1 MAQTLISPQQQQ
13 QQQQLEIPLELV
25 PYKAN
30 RCHHGSCSLIIPGAT
45 KYAGSSVEELSD
57 KGTLDF
63 RSSQQRSISIIPSN
77 GTLPSYLFDKIQ
89 IGANY
94 YKIPRSCFIIA
105 LMVLITTSTAAILL
119 GSYLGLR
126 HVNVQA
132 HEVRSTVDLGYSKYT
147 GIGNDDDGVMKWL
160 GIRYAAP
167 PTGHLRFRAPVDPET
182 DSKTYLAN
190 QHASLCH
197 STPST
202 KLNHNSSE
210 DCLFLDVYAPSS
222 NPGPHPV
229 FVFIQGGGL
238 NDLANPNLDGTKLVK
253 AGDYDIVVVTF
264 NYRVGLFGF
273 LASEEIRKDGD
284 LNVGLL
290 DQRKVLEWT
299 QKHIEKFGGDPNHVT
314 LGGSSAGAGSVALHL
329 TAYGGRNDGLFHA
342 AAIGSP
348 SFGAKT
354 TVAGSQY
361 QYDTLVERVNCNAT
375 TETLQCLRDLDVKV
389 LAEHNQNIL
398 TSGGGGGYPVF
409 TYTNVIDG
417 NFTTGNTY
425 SLFSEGKFIRVPTIF
440 GDDTNEGTI
449 FTPTSIS
456 NLTDMN
462 NFLKDNFPNLD
473 ENQLDSINQYYPKA
487 EKFANKSEYWS
498 AAANAYGEMR
508 YICSGIHLSTQFSK
522 YGMSQNW
529 NFRWDVLER
538 QNVASGLGVTHTAD
552 LSSIWGTSQPPEKA
566 LIPTIQSYWTSFIR
580 TYDPNTHKLETTP
593 TWVPFSVDH
602 KQRLLIASVSDVAM
616 EDIGEAQLERCSWLE
631 QQSKALSI

>member
-1 MAQTLISPQQQQ
+1 MPKT
-13 QQQQLEIPLELV
+13 LEISQHQIHQEPEQF
-25 PYKAN
+25 KSN
-30 RCHHGSCSLIIPGAT
+30 RSHYSSYAVSLPNNA
-45 KYAGSSVEELSD
+45 KYAGNSSIAESSVEGSLALTGQLQSPHW
-57 KGTLDF
+57 K
-63 RSSQQRSISIIPSN
+63 SISNKPSN
-77 GTLPSYLFDKIQ
+77 DTLSSYLLDKIQ
-89 IGANY
+89 FGIIRH
-94 YKIPRSCFIIA
+94 KIPRLFFFVA
-105 LMVLITTSTAAILL
+105 FMVLVITSASAILL
-119 GSYLGLR
+119 GLYLGLNR
-126 HVNVQA
+126 IHAQA
-132 HEVRSTVDLGYSKYT
+132 HEFRRTVDLGYSKYT
-147 GIGNDDDGVMKWL
+147 GIGNDDIGVIKWL

-167 PTGHLRFRAPVDPET
+167 PTGILRFRAPADPET

-190 QHASLCH
+190 QHAPLCH

-210 DCLFLDVYAPSS
+210 DCLFLDIYAPSS

-238 NDLANPNLDGTKLVK
+238 NGLANPNLDGTKLVT
-253 AGDYDIVVVTF
+253 AADFNVVVVTF

-273 LASEEIRKDGD
+273 LASEEIRKNGD

-299 QKHIEKFGGDPNHVT
+299 QKYIEIFGGDPHHVT

-342 AAIGSP
+342 AASGSP
-348 SFGAKT
+348 SFGSKT
-354 TVAGSQY
+354 TVEGSQY

-375 TETLQCLRDLDVKV
+375 VDTLQCLRDLDVKV

-398 TSGGGGGYPVF
+398 TVGGGGGYPVF
-409 TYTNVIDG
+409 PYTNVIDG
-417 NFTTGNTY
+417 NFTIANTY
-425 SLFSEGKFIRVPTIF
+425 SLFYEGKFIKVPVIF

-449 FTPTSIS
+449 FTPTSIQNS
-456 NLTDMN
+456 TDMN
-462 NFLKDNFPNLD
+462 NFLKDNFPNLN
-473 ENQLDSINQYYPKA
+473 ESQLVSINNYYPKA

-508 YICSGIHLSTQFSK
+508 YICPGIFLNSQFSK
-522 YGMSQNW
+522 YGLSRQW

-538 QNVASGLGVTHTAD
+538 QNAASGLGVTHTAD

-580 TYDPNTHKLETTP
+580 TYNPNSHKLDTTP
-593 TWVPFSVDH
+593 VWEPFDANRM
-602 KQRLLIASVSDVAM
+602 QRLRLASVSDLAM
-616 EDIGEAQLERCSWLE
+616 EDIGEDQQERCAWLE